1 MIKFFLDPFNIL
13 WVLVLAGIISL
24 LVKRKYF
31 ARIIFIGACIW
42 FLVISTPLVPI
53 MLLNTLEDQYEPVSP
68 DQLDPE
74 AEYHIVVLGGGHGFD
89 DRLPP
94 NSLLSLNA
102 LGRLNEG
109 IRLHRQLPN
118 SILILSGYSSSGRTT
133 QAEML
138 RNTALLLGVE
148 EDKTMIQKEPENTFE
163 EAKIYSERFARD
175 ETVILV
181 TSASHM
187 PRAMIVFERFGVS
200 PIASPTNYRLRG
212 SWKEKR
218 FGMPTMSNI
227 DNLRVS
233 FFERAALLRE
243 RFR

>member
-13 WVLVLAGIISL
+13 WLLVLMGLVL
-24 LVKRKYF
+24 LVIKRKPV
-31 ARIIFIGACIW
+31 ARLFFIGAGIW
-42 FLVISTPLVPI
+42 FIVISTPLVPI

-68 DQLDPE
+68 DQLDPD

-109 IRLHRQLPN
+109 IRLHRELPN
-118 SILILSGYSSSGRTT
+118 STMIFSGYSSSGGTT

-138 RNTALLLGVE
+138 LHTALLLGVE
-148 EDKTMIQKEPENTFE
+148 EENTLIQKEPGNTFE
-163 EAKIYSERFARD
+163 EARVYSERFAGD

-187 PRAMIVFERFGVS
+187 PRAVIVFERFGVS

-212 SWKEKR
+212 SWKHVR
-218 FGMPTMSNI
+218 FGLPRVSNI
-227 DNLRVS
+227 EMLRVS
-233 FFERAALLRE
+233 FFERAAVLRE